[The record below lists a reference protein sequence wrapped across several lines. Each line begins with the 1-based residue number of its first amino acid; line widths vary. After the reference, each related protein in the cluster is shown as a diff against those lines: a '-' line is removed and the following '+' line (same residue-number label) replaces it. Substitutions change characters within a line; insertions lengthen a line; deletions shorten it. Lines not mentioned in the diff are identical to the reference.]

1 MTYSTPRRRTILQFS
16 QIRLTDGRTFMM
28 TPQTT
33 IQLALLA
40 HSSGPFTR
48 SRLVDKP
55 ANDATNVFSHY
66 FSDYAKHNLALSA
79 TSLLYHNFRGA
90 SKFPARYW

>member
-28 TPQTT
+28 TPQTK

-40 HSSGPFTR
+40 YSAGPFFR
-48 SRLVDKP
+48 PV
-55 ANDATNVFSHY
+55 
-66 FSDYAKHNLALSA
+66 YAFQ
-79 TSLLYHNFRGA
+79 TG
-90 SKFPARYW
+90 